1 MTEALKFVPPR
12 VAFVDPRTGY
22 ITREW
27 YLFLQGLFNR
37 VGGSTGDSTTEL
49 ALAAFDDAGTEE
61 LEAQLYAA
69 ADGLWQFPPQVATPA
84 DEQAQVLPA
93 YEPVP
98 VDIPA
103 TLAPAYEPATPDP
116 DQLADL
122 AALRAEVDALRQAIQ
137 SLLQGTTL

>member
-1 MTEALKFVPPR
+1 MSAALKFVPPR
-12 VAFVDPRTGY
+12 VAFVDPRTGC

-37 VGGSTGDSTTEL
+37 AGGVSGDSTDEL
-49 ALAAFDDAGTEE
+49 ALAAFDDSGTEE
-61 LEAQLYAA
+61 LEAQLFSV

-84 DEQAQVLPA
+84 DEQAQLLPA
-93 YEPVP
+93 FEPAP

-103 TLAPAYEPATPDP
+103 TLAPAFEPTTPDP

-122 AALRAEVDALRQAIQ
+122 AALRAEVDALRQAVQ
-137 SLLQGTTL
+137 SLQQGTTL